1 MQNGGSQV
9 KIGCG
14 YDSERRKERVIEMN
28 AGEPG
33 IYEII
38 LSLTQKSANIFK
50 SEALGKLS

>member
-28 AGEPG
+28 VGEPG